1 MMDTKLWFIH
11 LKSVILEW
19 ALAGSAKNLTAAFLL
34 CQYLPEKFYQR
45 NGAGGGEGCRA
56 QAEE

>member
-1 MMDTKLWFIH
+1 MDKKLWFTH

-19 ALAGSAKNLTAAFLL
+19 ALAGSGKTLTPAFLL
-34 CQYLPEKFYQR
+34 CQYLPENFYQR
-45 NGAGGGEGCRA
+45 DGAGGGGGCRA